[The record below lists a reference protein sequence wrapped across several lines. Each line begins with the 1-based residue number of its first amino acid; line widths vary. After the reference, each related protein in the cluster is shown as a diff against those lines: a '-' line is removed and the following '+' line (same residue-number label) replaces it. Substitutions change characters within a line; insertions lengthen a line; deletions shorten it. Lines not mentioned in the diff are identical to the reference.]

1 MRPMSYM
8 ENSVYKEDIE
18 HVVSERNIPWD
29 KLAGKRIL
37 MTGGT
42 GVIGN
47 VLLHSL
53 LRADEKYHLHC
64 GIRLVLRNLEKAK
77 EIFGEAL
84 DRMEIIEA
92 DVAELPPSIGAAD
105 YIIHAASMTASKAFI
120 EQPVETIRTNLSGTM
135 QLLELAR
142 KQGCENFVYLSTME
156 VYGAVH
162 SDEKIKET
170 QALVTDSFS
179 VRNSYPISKIMC
191 ECLCRSYAS
200 EYGVK
205 TAIVRPTLTFGAG
218 VSEQENRVFAEFARN
233 ARAGKNIVLK
243 TKGETKRDYLY
254 TSDAARAI
262 LTVMLKGKTD
272 GAVYNAANEAT
283 YCTIAEMAELV
294 AGMYGVRVKYD
305 LSASAETLGYAPV
318 VRVNLDTGKLR
329 KLGWKPGVAL
339 ELMYRRLGEYWD
351 AMQTYGKNIYPD

>member
-47 VLLHSL
+47 VLVHSL

-84 DRMEIIEA
+84 ERMEIIEA

-105 YIIHAASMTASKAFI
+105 YIIHAASMTASNAFI

-142 KQGCENFVYLSTME
+142 EQGCENFVYLSTME

-162 SDEKIKET
+162 SDEKIKEA
-170 QALVTDSFS
+170 QPLVTDSFS

-191 ECLCRSYAS
+191 ESLCRSYAS
-200 EYGVK
+200 EYGVR
-205 TAIVRPTLTFGAG
+205 TSVIRLTQTFGAG
-218 VSEQENRVFAEFARN
+218 VPYDDNRVFAEFAKH
-233 ARAGKNIVLK
+233 AKEKNDIVLK
-243 TKGETKRDYLY
+243 TKGETRRSYLY

-272 GAVYNAANEAT
+272 GAVYNAANEET

-294 AGMYGVRVKYD
+294 AGMHGARVKYD

-318 VRVNLDTGKLR
+318 VRVNLDTGKLKR
-329 KLGWKPGVAL
+329 LGWKADVVL
-339 ELMYRRLGEYWD
+339 EETYSRLVGFWD
-351 AMQTYGKNIYPD
+351 GK